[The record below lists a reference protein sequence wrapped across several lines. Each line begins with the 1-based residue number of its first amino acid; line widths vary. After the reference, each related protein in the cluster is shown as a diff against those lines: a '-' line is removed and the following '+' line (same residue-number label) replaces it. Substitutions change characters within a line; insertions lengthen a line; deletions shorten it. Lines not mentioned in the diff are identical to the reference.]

1 MRLAAS
7 SPSPSN
13 TATVR
18 PVVPPRGHVAP
29 ANRTPSTP
37 DSARIPSAG
46 AVQFRPES
54 TVAGAVPRYVFGSSA
69 SRSGYAPAKRPSV
82 VHALAGSK
90 LATGVAAPQAATSS
104 IAPMAATTAIGRRA
118 AVRGDRRR
126 DMGPAYREPPEGDG
140 AGSDRAS
147 SLAGRWSREHPGSMV
162 RAVPGRARPS
172 PACCPDPRAIALRGP
187 RPYVDAAFA
196 R

>member
-1 MRLAAS
+1 MRFASS

-18 PVVPPRGHVAP
+18 PVVPPSGHVAP

-90 LATGVAAPQAATSS
+90 LATGVEAPHAAT
-104 IAPMAATTAIGRRA
+104 PTRTTRAARTAINRRA
-118 AVRGDRRR
+118 TIPGAGYGV
-126 DMGPAYREPPEGDG
+126 MGQAYREPPEGDATTPDG
-140 AGSDRAS
+140 ET
-147 SLAGRWSREHPGSMV
+147 SLVGRWSHQPPGSMV
-162 RAVPGRARPS
+162 RAVPARA
-172 PACCPDPRAIALRGP
+172 
-187 RPYVDAAFA
+187 
-196 R
+196 

>member
-1 MRLAAS
+1 MRLTAS

-13 TATVR
+13 RATVR
-18 PVVPPRGHVAP
+18 PVVLPSGHVAP

-37 DSARIPSAG
+37 DSARIPRAG

-90 LATGVAAPQAATSS
+90 LETGVGAPHAAT
-104 IAPMAATTAIGRRA
+104 ATRTTRGARTVIDRRA
-118 AVRGDRRR
+118 TIPRAWYGV
-126 DMGPAYREPPEGDG
+126 MGQAYREPPEGDATTPDG
-140 AGSDRAS
+140 ET
-147 SLAGRWSREHPGSMV
+147 SLVGRWSQEP
-162 RAVPGRARPS
+162 
-172 PACCPDPRAIALRGP
+172 
-187 RPYVDAAFA
+187 
-196 R
+196 